1 MAKSVI
7 LSSDPNYFIC
17 DCLYNTC
24 SSRNWY
30 ILLVLL
36 FSMFTSEMVLI
47 S

>member
-17 DCLYNTC
+17 DCTTHVHQG
-24 SSRNWY
+24 
-30 ILLVLL
+30 IGIFLLVLL